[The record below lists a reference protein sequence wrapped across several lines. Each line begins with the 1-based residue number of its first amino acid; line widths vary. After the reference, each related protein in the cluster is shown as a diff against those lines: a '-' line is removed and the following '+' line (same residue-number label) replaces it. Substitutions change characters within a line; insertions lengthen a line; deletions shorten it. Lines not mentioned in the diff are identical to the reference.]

1 MSTWPAPV
9 CIAVLVIFL
18 LSLGFFIPFTAKHWH
33 MLNKEGTMMLGF
45 GAAMWCVI
53 VWRILARLAEM
64 HG

>member
-18 LSLGFFIPFTAKHWH
+18 LSLGFFIPFTVKHWH
-33 MLNKEGTMMLGF
+33 VVTKVSALFLGF
-45 GAAMWCVI
+45 GAAMWVVT